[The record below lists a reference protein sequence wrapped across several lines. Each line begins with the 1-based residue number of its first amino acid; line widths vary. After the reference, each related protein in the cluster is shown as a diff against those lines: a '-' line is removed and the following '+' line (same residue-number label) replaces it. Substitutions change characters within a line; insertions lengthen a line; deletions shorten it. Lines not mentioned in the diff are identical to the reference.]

1 MGKDRLV
8 IIDGNSL
15 VNRAYFAIQRP
26 MITKDGFY
34 TQGIYGFLSM
44 LQKIRADYAPTHML
58 VAYDRKAPTFRHLEY
73 DGYKAGRK
81 GMPMELAMEM
91 PVLKDVLD
99 ALGIHQYEID
109 GFEADD
115 IIGTTAKM
123 AEDAGMRSLIITGD
137 RDALQLATDMTSV
150 IINKRGMS
158 EFKLYD
164 DAAMMEEYG
173 FDHQQFID
181 YKALRGDTSD
191 NIPGVPGI
199 GEKTATQ
206 LIQQFGSLEKVITGV
221 DEIKSASVRKKIEE
235 GAMSAMMSKRLATI
249 VTNVPVDYSLEDLRI
264 KPEDRDRLIELYT
277 KLEFRTWLAKL
288 LKSGS
293 KTGSMGEAES
303 VSAKA
308 EPKEGP
314 AAATD
319 SAASAQPNAPRGS
332 WPELIY
338 TDDKASAKDIM
349 KELFEAGSCFAD
361 IAGDGN
367 HIARPS
373 IAALELYFG
382 GKCCVMSFSGL
393 AEFLRDSINGSKKP
407 LKISGFNLGRLYYA
421 FEANGIDTSN
431 ITTEF
436 DCALA
441 EYVLHP
447 GSRAP
452 EIGSVILSY
461 FHENIEE
468 SGGEAQ
474 MSFLSG
480 AAPADEYRTVPK
492 KLALLEDLKTVQEKQ
507 IEDEKL
513 GTVLYDIELPLQKVL
528 ASMEVQG
535 FKLDRQ
541 QLKDFGKELTEH
553 IRTLEA
559 DIYSLAGEEFNINS
573 PKQLGVIL
581 FEKLGLPA
589 GKKTKSGYS
598 TNAEVLEKLAPDY
611 PIVERILEYR
621 TLSKL
626 NSTYVEGLLPL
637 VAEDGKIHAHFQQMI
652 TATGRISCTEPNLQ
666 NIPVR
671 SELGRSLRKAFT
683 ADSGDYLLI
692 GADYSQIE
700 LRVLASMSKDPGL
713 IKSFNE
719 GLDIHRDT
727 ASKVFNV
734 PFDEVTREQRSNAK
748 AVNFGVIY
756 GMSGFG
762 LATEL
767 TISRK
772 EAERYIND
780 YFEKFKDVKIF
791 MDGCKAEARETG
803 SIRTLYGRKRDI
815 PEIKASN
822 FMTRQLGE
830 RLAMNTPIQGT
841 AADIIKIA
849 MIKVFD
855 ALARECRDSRL
866 ILQVHDELIIQA
878 SRDEAEK
885 VRELLKK
892 NMESAAQMAVKLDV
906 SMEEGS
912 NWYELK

>member
-44 LQKIRADYAPTHML
+44 LQKIRTDYAPTHML

-73 DGYKAGRK
+73 QDYKAGRK

-99 ALGIHQYEID
+99 ALGIHQFEID

-123 AEDAGMRSLIITGD
+123 AEAEGMRSLIITGD

-206 LIQQFGSLEKVITGV
+206 LIQQFGSLEKVIQGV

-235 GAMSAMMSKRLATI
+235 GAMSAVMSKRLATI
-249 VTNVPVDYSLEDLRI
+249 VTNVPVDYSIEDLRI
-264 KPEDRDRLIELYT
+264 RPEDRDRLIELYT

-288 LKSGS
+288 LKSAPVKESG
-293 KTGSMGEAES
+293 AES
-303 VSAKA
+303 TTAADASDTGKTSERAETVSSRQ
-308 EPKEGP
+308 GI
-314 AAATD
+314 
-319 SAASAQPNAPRGS
+319 
-332 WPELIY
+332 PELEMICSRE
-338 TDDKASAKDIM
+338 AAE
-349 KELFEAGSCFAD
+349 ELLDSVFSNGSCTVD
-361 IAGDGN
+361 IESNGD
-367 HIARPS
+367 HISRPS
-373 IAALELYFG
+373 IDSLGLLYG
-382 GKCCVMSFSGL
+382 NKCYVLAFSGL
-393 AEFLRDSINGSKKP
+393 AEFLKDNINSRRKK
-407 LKISGFNLGRLYYA
+407 LNINGFNLGRLYYA
-421 FEANGIDTSN
+421 FEANGIDISLIDTG
-431 ITTEF
+431 F
-436 DCALA
+436 DCGLA

-452 EIGSVILSY
+452 EMGSVILSY

-468 SGGEAQ
+468 AEGGESQ

-480 AAPADEYRTVPK
+480 SSLSDQYRTVPK
-492 KLALLEDLKTVQEKQ
+492 KLSLLEDLKAVQEKLIQ
-507 IEDEKL
+507 DEGLEK
-513 GTVLYDIELPLQKVL
+513 VFYDIELPLQKVL

-541 QLKDFGKELTEH
+541 QLLDFGKELRTH
-553 IRTLEA
+553 IKTLETE
-559 DIYSLAGEEFNINS
+559 IYSLAEQEFNINS
-573 PKQLGVIL
+573 PKQLGAIL

-621 TLSKL
+621 TLTKL

-637 VAEDGKIHAHFQQMI
+637 VADDGKVHAHFQQMI

-683 ADSGDYLLI
+683 ADSEDYLLI

-700 LRVLASMSKDPGL
+700 LRVLASMSQDPGL
-713 IKSFNE
+713 IKSFND

-734 PFDEVTREQRSNAK
+734 PFDQVTREQRSNAK

-772 EAERYIND
+772 EAEKYISD
-780 YFEKFKDVKIF
+780 YFEKFKAVKAF

-849 MIKVFD
+849 MIRVYD
-855 ALARECRDSRL
+855 ALSKECRDSKL

-878 SRDEAEK
+878 AKSEAEK
-885 VRELLKK
+885 VRELLKE